1 MKHRKPKKVGVVS
14 KYLTPD
20 ILEVATQINDFLK
33 KSGVEVY
40 YEKSLGRRMGT
51 HKFLN
56 LENPKA
62 DVIIT
67 IGGDGTLLKT
77 AMALSG
83 SSIPIVGVRRGKTGF
98 LAEIE
103 SDLFYYLRRIVRG
116 DYSVDNRI
124 KLDVNLNGK
133 KAGEV
138 LNDAVLTTAQPGKI
152 QKFEIEIHGEKIDEI
167 SADGII
173 VATPTGSTAY
183 ALSAGGQILD
193 PHLDAYEIV
202 PICPFKLGIR
212 SITVPSA
219 TKTALNVISER
230 KAMLVLDGHLSFSVS
245 KGDKV
250 EVTTSKSKARL
261 VKFEHNF
268 YKRVKSKLA

>member
-1 MKHRKPKKVGVVS
+1 MKLGKPKKVGVVS
-14 KYLTPD
+14 KYLTPE
-20 ILEVATQINDFLK
+20 ILEVATQINDFLQ

-40 YEKSLGRRMGT
+40 YEKSLGRRMGSR
-51 HKFLN
+51 KLLN
-56 LENPKA
+56 LDNPKA

-77 AMALSG
+77 VMALSG

-103 SDLFYYLRRIVRG
+103 NDLYYYLRRIAKG
-116 DYSVDNRI
+116 DFAVDARN
-124 KLDVNLNGK
+124 KLEIHLNHK
-133 KAGEV
+133 KVGEV

-193 PHLDAYEIV
+193 PHLSAYEIV
-202 PICPFKLGIR
+202 PVCPFKLGIR
-212 SITVPSA
+212 SITVPA
-219 TKTALNVISER
+219 DTKTALNVISER
-230 KAMLVLDGHLSFSVS
+230 KAMLVLDGHLSFSVA

-250 EVTTSKSKARL
+250 EVTTSKSKAYL

-268 YKRVKSKLA
+268 YKRVKNKLA